1 LDKIFVLKSY
11 LTHYLIIDP
20 VVRYLTRSI
29 LISPYLVVPE
39 LAGLLTDFPIG
50 EGSVPKVLETIVIH
64 ILGYWFGNYFRGIVV
79 LVVML
84 TAKAIAMS
92 IIIDGN
98 SIRRATL
105 PARGVVDEVT
115 LFVLVFCSHFVFSLL
130 IHQRIFGLVSLWF

>member
-1 LDKIFVLKSY
+1 
-11 LTHYLIIDP
+11 
-20 VVRYLTRSI
+20 
-29 LISPYLVVPE
+29 LVVPE

-130 IHQRIFGLVSLWF
+130 IHQRIFGLVSLCF